1 MKKALKIKFMA
12 VFIMLLAAPFAH
24 EPLWSAPTV
33 ELMSESPSQP
43 SMCEGQQAVT
53 EKELRISLS
62 LMAEL
67 IALAPQLSPQEEEAI
82 IRSRGFEARRLNCV
96 LGKFMAANDIFGWGS
111 AAAYGVTL
119 CGAEKQAA
127 LKFASEAPRL
137 KAYLSEELKIVQE
150 D

>member
-1 MKKALKIKFMA
+1 MKFMA
-12 VFIMLLAAPFAH
+12 TLIMALATFFYC

-33 ELMSESPSQP
+33 ELQSESPSQP
-43 SMCEGQQAVT
+43 SMCEDQGAVT
-53 EKELRISLS
+53 EKEFRISLS

-82 IRSRGFEARRLNCV
+82 IKSRGFEARRLNCV

-119 CGAEKQAA
+119 SEAEKKAA
-127 LKFASEAPRL
+127 LKFTSEVPRL